1 MNSGTPTIVYEEV
14 AVKGL
19 HNQTLPHGAIDL
31 VSFTRTEKDSALA
44 LLCYQDRLG
53 ASVKCSHLTSTTV
66 KNLMSYSS
74 IGKPRLGFNDEVSL
88 SPQL

>member
-1 MNSGTPTIVYEEV
+1 MNSGTQTIVYEEV
-14 AVKGL
+14 EVKGL
-19 HNQTLPHGAIDL
+19 HNQTLLHGAIDL

-44 LLCYQDRLG
+44 LLCYQDR
-53 ASVKCSHLTSTTV
+53 SIKCSHLTSKTV
-66 KNLMSYSS
+66 KNLTSYSS